1 MTLSGSLS
9 CVLGA
14 SAACAESAVGSGE
27 FAGMGGQG
35 DRPGPCCLLAVL
47 WHRLKLSPGTYT
59 RVPGGGVCCGVQVCV
74 GVYRPGTCA
83 HSQVWAL
90 GHRCPL
96 CPAPCRVSP
105 PPMAHT
111 ETLKN
116 DHSPSLQRSSAP
128 LPGQRSLSF
137 EEMLGGQVWTGMRLW
152 HGQQGHGHPSVNPC
166 NPHPQAPGTMPHTEL
181 KASLS
186 GAGARHSRRGA
197 VGGACT

>member
-1 MTLSGSLS
+1 MLSLPWGVGSL
-9 CVLGA
+9 LGWVGRETGLVH
-14 SAACAESAVGSGE
+14 AACWPFCGIASS
-27 FAGMGGQG
+27 
-35 DRPGPCCLLAVL
+35 CLQA
-47 WHRLKLSPGTYT
+47 YT

-166 NPHPQAPGTMPHTEL
+166 DPHPQAPGTMPHTEL